1 MKRDASG
8 RLHVKCVIW
17 GPQLSG
23 KSATFNALLSRME
36 RAVSQNSII
45 KTSTE
50 FGKTMMFEYAPLSLS
65 EKVVIDLYTTAGAAS
80 FYALRRMI
88 LQDSDC
94 VIFVADTLR
103 SMAEKN
109 IESLR
114 ELRAYLHQ
122 LKINPKTLFL
132 LNQRGDVVEP
142 ISRFEF
148 IQRLGALGIL
158 APEVYEVSAKIGL
171 GIFEAFKAMMKKTL
185 KKEEE
190 PKKVE
195 IIEEKPVII
204 PETIPPGEKPF
215 ERKIE
220 LPSLILAETEEPIIK
235 EDEYIL
241 PTLSPIKRSKLL
253 ILRRLKKRLETQLY
267 SADKHPKIKPKE
279 LDEIRA
285 QLKEIEAEEATLL
298 YGK

>member
-1 MKRDASG
+1 
-8 RLHVKCVIW
+8 
-17 GPQLSG
+17 
-23 KSATFNALLSRME
+23 ME
-36 RAVSQNSII
+36 RVVSQNSII

-50 FGKTMMFEYAPLSLS
+50 FGKTMMFDYAPLRLS
-65 EKVVIDLYTTAGAAS
+65 ENVVIDLYTTAGSSS

-94 VIFVADTLR
+94 VIFIADTLR
-103 SMAEKN
+103 NTAEKN
-109 IESLR
+109 VESLR

-122 LKINPKTLFL
+122 LKINPKILFL

-142 ISRFEF
+142 LTRFEF
-148 IQRLGALGIL
+148 IQKLGALGIYG
-158 APEVYEVSAKIGL
+158 PEVHEVSATMGL
-171 GIFEAFKAMMKKTL
+171 GVFEAFKTMMKKTL

-195 IIEEKPVII
+195 IIEEKPLII
-204 PETIPPGEKPF
+204 PETIPLEEKPF
-215 ERKIE
+215 ERKIQP
-220 LPSLILAETEEPIIK
+220 PSPITTETEKPIIK
-235 EDEYIL
+235 EDEEIL
-241 PTLSPIKRSKLL
+241 PELSPIKRSKLI

-267 SADKHPKIKPKE
+267 SANKYPKIEPKE
-279 LDEIRA
+279 LDEIRS

>member
-23 KSATFNALLSRME
+23 KSAAFNALLSRME

-50 FGKTMMFEYAPLSLS
+50 FGKTMMFEYAPLNLS

-122 LKINPKTLFL
+122 LKINPKILFL

-204 PETIPPGEKPF
+204 PETIPPGEKSF

-220 LPSLILAETEEPIIK
+220 LPSPIPAEIDEPIIK

-267 SADKHPKIKPKE
+267 SIDKHPKIKPKE